1 MLLATTLLLPLAIAP
16 SEGGD
21 QLAAVQALFDESC
34 TICHDSSAELNLEDA
49 GALVSL
55 KSEATGKALV
65 VPGDANASYLYLK
78 MVGAEGI
85 EEGRVEIACQAIKEG
100 DTRMISLRI
109 VSPRAQ
115 VPVEQ
120 LDQARRGF
128 FRLPGHSGL
137 GLGLPIATAVV
148 EQQSGKLLIQDGADY
163 SQVGVGN
170 MAFDLRL
177 PALTARRAV
186 RPRLR

>member
-55 KSEATGKALV
+55 KSDATGKPLV

-78 MVGAEGI
+78 MIGAEGI
-85 EEGRVEIACQAIKEG
+85 EGESMPMG
-100 DTRMISLRI
+100 DDILPDDELAKVSGWIMLDVVSL
-109 VSPRAQ
+109 
-115 VPVEQ
+115 
-120 LDQARRGF
+120 GF
-128 FRLPGHSGL
+128 ELWRQFNGF
-137 GLGLPIATAVV
+137 A
-148 EQQSGKLLIQDGADY
+148 
-163 SQVGVGN
+163 
-170 MAFDLRL
+170 
-177 PALTARRAV
+177 PALGAAPKAPEGLKKKGKTK
-186 RPRLR
+186 